1 MSRDT
6 RDAVLRTERHQGDR
20 STCKRAFVIFTSHR
34 LPQRIFGEYSRRS
47 SALDIFF
54 SMVAP
59 ETADTLSSDHR
70 RAPSARLVVADAALQ
85 LIERWRSELRILR
98 RRSPTS
104 DSVRTLSDCIQELVE
119 AITAGRELAVR
130 LTLNDAHLI
139 SRIPISTLRWLCN
152 HRADAVGATKQEG
165 IWYLDRSQFETYLA
179 SPDGQA
185 ATPPAPKEPVAA
197 GELGGRGDLRLEA
210 R

>member
-1 MSRDT
+1 
-6 RDAVLRTERHQGDR
+6 
-20 STCKRAFVIFTSHR
+20 
-34 LPQRIFGEYSRRS
+34 
-47 SALDIFF
+47 
-54 SMVAP
+54 MVAP

-70 RAPSARLVVADAALQ
+70 RVSPARLVVADAALQ

-130 LTLNDAHLI
+130 LTISDAHLI
-139 SRIPISTLRWLCN
+139 SRIPVSTLRWLCN
-152 HRADAVGATKQEG
+152 HKADAVGATKQEG

-185 ATPPAPKEPVAA
+185 ATPPAPREPVAA

-210 R
+210 Q